1 LEGDS
6 AQIKARR
13 ASRAIQDWEGKMD
26 KKDGKDVGAKTKTRI
41 TDHKRMIV
49 WQSMDEL
56 DSLVQEILAKIPR
69 RECKIRAQIDSAS
82 DSVGANFVEGCYS
95 GFLPEYIRF
104 LTYSRRSLGELQER
118 VRPVLRKSYINQREY
133 EKFDERAGKT
143 MYLVNRL
150 IYSLK
155 EKLKMDTKK

>member
-1 LEGDS
+1 
-6 AQIKARR
+6 
-13 ASRAIQDWEGKMD
+13 MD
-26 KKDGKDVGAKTKTRI
+26 KKDEKDVGTRRQTRI
-41 TDHKRMIV
+41 TDHKKMIV

-69 RECKIRAQIDSAS
+69 KEYKIRAQIDSAS
-82 DSVGANFVEGCYS
+82 DSVGANFVEGYYS
-95 GFLPEYIRF
+95 GFLAEYIRF

-118 VRPVLRKSYINQREY
+118 VRRVLRKSYIDQREY

-155 EKLKMDTKK
+155 EKLEMDAKK

>member
-1 LEGDS
+1 
-6 AQIKARR
+6 
-13 ASRAIQDWEGKMD
+13 MD
-26 KKDGKDVGAKTKTRI
+26 KKDEKDVGTRRQTRI
-41 TDHKRMIV
+41 TDHKKMIV

-69 RECKIRAQIDSAS
+69 KEYKIRAQIDSAS
-82 DSVGANFVEGCYS
+82 DSVGANFVEGYYS
-95 GFLPEYIRF
+95 GFLAEYIRF

-118 VRPVLRKSYINQREY
+118 VRRVLRKSYIDQREY

-143 MYLVNRL
+143 MCLVNRL

-155 EKLKMDTKK
+155 EKLEMDAKK

>member
-1 LEGDS
+1 
-6 AQIKARR
+6 
-13 ASRAIQDWEGKMD
+13 MD
-26 KKDGKDVGAKTKTRI
+26 KKDEKDVGTRRQTRI
-41 TDHKRMIV
+41 TDHKKMIV

-69 RECKIRAQIDSAS
+69 KEYKIRAQIDSAS
-82 DSVGANFVEGCYS
+82 DSVGANFVEGYYS

-118 VRPVLRKSYINQREY
+118 VRRVLRKSYIDQREY

-155 EKLKMDTKK
+155 EKLEMDAKK